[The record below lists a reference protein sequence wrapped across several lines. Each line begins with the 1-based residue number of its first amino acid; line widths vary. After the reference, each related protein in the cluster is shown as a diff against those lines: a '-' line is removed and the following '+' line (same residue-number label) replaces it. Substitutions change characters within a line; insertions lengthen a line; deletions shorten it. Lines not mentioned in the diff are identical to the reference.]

1 MARLRKNDHGKFVD
15 NKNLQTYIARTAEH
29 KNFDIAF
36 VFDEWV
42 KMPDYFLKAGTL
54 SINNN
59 YICGGTTVSFYAV
72 KKENAD
78 KLRKQLSDFSKQTP
92 KDVTI
97 KIAY

>member
-1 MARLRKNDHGKFVD
+1 MSWIKASVNAGTAKTYARIH
-15 NKNLQTYIARTAEH
+15 QTKERD
-29 KNFDIAF
+29 FDIAL

-42 KMPDYFLKAGTL
+42 KMPDYFVKAGTL

-59 YICGGTTVSFYAV
+59 YICGGTTVSFYVV